1 MNFKFFTHN
10 PSLPLPLKKKKKN
23 LQGQK
28 PHKSPMDQGQPI
40 GFLFKYE
47 KHIIF
52 WNILLNILT
61 TTRVV
66 SVVGPA

>member
-1 MNFKFFTHN
+1 
-10 PSLPLPLKKKKKN
+10 
-23 LQGQK
+23 
-28 PHKSPMDQGQPI
+28 MDQGQPI

>member
-1 MNFKFFTHN
+1 VEFEIFLTQLL
-10 PSLPLPLKKKKKN
+10 SLSLSQKKKKKN

-52 WNILLNILT
+52 
-61 TTRVV
+61 
-66 SVVGPA
+66 